1 MLVQKKGEEIYTVVF
16 LLAKMVYVKGSMN
29 KRTYR
34 ICCFVLMII
43 LTSMV
48 LGGCKILFPQEEEF
62 IELTNPNSSDNKGNN
77 KKDKNKGAQ
86 DDQDD
91 IDESSMHMGTVEVI
105 QEVIY
110 VEDFEGETTEFTR
123 RGDLNIEI
131 VKNISNSGKNSLYI
145 SGRAEAWNGAKLD
158 LTEVLLDEQKY
169 IINAW
174 VLYEE
179 GPDTI
184 QVNCKIERNGDD
196 YLDVAS
202 NVVNKG
208 EWTKLKGS
216 AIIPENTDTAIIYF
230 ETDETEKEII
240 DFYIDKVIISHESV
254 NADRGNIPS
263 LKEVYNDLFTMG
275 VAVAASDITGERKEL
290 IKQQFN
296 SLTPANELKPENI
309 LDYEKCISDSKY
321 DDSPAVKFDKIEP
334 ILEFA
339 KEAEIPVRGHTLI
352 WHDQTPRWFFTEGYS
367 KDKDA
372 PLVSKKLMLK
382 RMKNY
387 IKQVLEY
394 TQTNYP
400 GLIYCWDVVNEV
412 VNPGDMEENGLR
424 TKGSLWY
431 KVIGPSYIEKA
442 FEYAREYADPDVK
455 LFLNDYDT
463 EERGKARYIANLV
476 SSLQEKGL
484 IDGIGLQT
492 HLGIEIPSLVDVDRS
507 IKEYGKLGLEIH
519 ITELDMDLTEHT
531 EEELFR
537 QARRYKRLFS
547 FLKTIQEEKAAN
559 ITNITFWGLTDDS
572 SWLNKPG
579 KSSYPLLFDEY
590 LLQKPAFWGVVLNP
604 DIPLV

>member
-1 MLVQKKGEEIYTVVF
+1 M
-16 LLAKMVYVKGSMN
+16 
-29 KRTYR
+29 
-34 ICCFVLMII
+34 
-43 LTSMV
+43 
-48 LGGCKILFPQEEEF
+48 
-62 IELTNPNSSDNKGNN
+62 
-77 KKDKNKGAQ
+77 
-86 DDQDD
+86 
-91 IDESSMHMGTVEVI
+91 
-105 QEVIY
+105 
-110 VEDFEGETTEFTR
+110 
-123 RGDLNIEI
+123 
-131 VKNISNSGKNSLYI
+131 
-145 SGRAEAWNGAKLD
+145 
-158 LTEVLLDEQKY
+158 TEVLLDEQKY

-275 VAVAASDITGERKEL
+275 VAVAASDITGELKEL

-296 SLTPANELKPENI
+296 SLTPANELKPEII

-321 DDSPAVKFDKIEP
+321 DDSPAVIFDKIEP

-424 TKGSLWY
+424 TKGSL
-431 KVIGPSYIEKA
+431 
-442 FEYAREYADPDVK
+442 
-455 LFLNDYDT
+455 
-463 EERGKARYIANLV
+463 
-476 SSLQEKGL
+476 
-484 IDGIGLQT
+484 
-492 HLGIEIPSLVDVDRS
+492 
-507 IKEYGKLGLEIH
+507 
-519 ITELDMDLTEHT
+519 
-531 EEELFR
+531 
-537 QARRYKRLFS
+537 
-547 FLKTIQEEKAAN
+547 
-559 ITNITFWGLTDDS
+559 
-572 SWLNKPG
+572 
-579 KSSYPLLFDEY
+579 
-590 LLQKPAFWGVVLNP
+590 
-604 DIPLV
+604 